1 MKQEADANAVEFDRE
16 QVEKALPKNHP
27 FKDKIVDSTL
37 KKITMDKEMK
47 EFKKGQDYW
56 FKAEKDSKDEYN
68 KWWDSN
74 EKEKKEKAKTDE
86 DEKAVYRKE

>member
-1 MKQEADANAVEFDRE
+1 
-16 QVEKALPKNHP
+16 
-27 FKDKIVDSTL
+27 
-37 KKITMDKEMK
+37 MDKEQK

-56 FKAEKDSKDEYN
+56 VKAEKASKDEYN

-86 DEKAVYRKE
+86 EEKAAYR